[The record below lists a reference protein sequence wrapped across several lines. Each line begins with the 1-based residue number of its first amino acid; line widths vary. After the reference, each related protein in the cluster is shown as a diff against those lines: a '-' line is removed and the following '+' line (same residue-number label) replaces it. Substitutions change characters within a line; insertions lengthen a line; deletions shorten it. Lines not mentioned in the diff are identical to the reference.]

1 MSELKVGDVVSECYR
16 GVYGEIWTAKQV
28 LKINRYFDLRD
39 DSIIVQG
46 GILYFKNTNWQR
58 GIHPSLIPEGFA
70 IVPLIPTQKM
80 VDESIENMSNMG
92 SFIPSRFYEAMIKAA
107 PKPTDK

>member
-1 MSELKVGDVVSECYR
+1 MDHFEVVGMSELKVGDVVSECYQ

-70 IVPLIPTQKM
+70 IVP
-80 VDESIENMSNMG
+80 IE
-92 SFIPSRFYEAMIKAA
+92 EIK
-107 PKPTDK
+107 